1 MFTSKIRPWK
11 RVNNKKMN
19 PGQPMCWLFYPIC
32 FYSKKIEMFKGQLLN
47 GLLIN
52 QQLMYSL
59 VKFLLALKL
68 NIYNSIAL

>member
-1 MFTSKIRPWK
+1 
-11 RVNNKKMN
+11 
-19 PGQPMCWLFYPIC
+19 MCWLFYPIC